1 MRKNSKKQPKRIVTV
16 ESNKATRE
24 IVLVSIVKCETNEDY
39 TDEFK
44 EKCPGLV
51 SFSNL
56 DDMKESLN
64 WCLNGDSKK
73 YEFRWIFN
81 GKTKSIGEA
90 RIYD

>member
-1 MRKNSKKQPKRIVTV
+1 MRKNSKKQAKRIVTV
-16 ESNKATRE
+16 ESDKATRE
-24 IVLVSIVKCETNEDY
+24 IVLISIVKCETNEDY
-39 TDEFK
+39 TDKFK
-44 EKCPGLV
+44 ENCPGLV
-51 SFSNL
+51 SFNDL

>member
-16 ESNKATRE
+16 ESDKATRE
-24 IVLVSIVKCETNEDY
+24 IVLISIVNCEMNEDY
-39 TDEFK
+39 TDKFK
-44 EKCPGLV
+44 EMCP
-51 SFSNL
+51 SCEAFKDL

-73 YEFRWIFN
+73 YEFKWVFV